1 MGSPLF
7 WADVHVAAHR
17 SAIAK
22 QRRAERSRTAGL
34 MVPGWTTKI
43 MVFVTSVRESQPAW
57 LLDDIPAH
65 LRADP
70 RPPSKGGNGS
80 LRRTLEDAERR
91 EIVAALENAIGKVG
105 RGPNGAAALLGMSRS
120 TLLFRMQKLSISA
133 SHVSYMR
140 DLLPSNG

>member
-1 MGSPLF
+1 
-7 WADVHVAAHR
+7 
-17 SAIAK
+17 
-22 QRRAERSRTAGL
+22 
-34 MVPGWTTKI
+34 
-43 MVFVTSVRESQPAW
+43 VFVTSVRESQPAW

-70 RPPSKGGNGS
+70 RPLSKGGNGS
-80 LRRTLEDAERR
+80 LRRPLEDAERR
-91 EIVAALENAIGKVG
+91 EIVAALEKTIGKVG
-105 RGPNGAAALLGMSRS
+105 GPNGAAALLGMSRS